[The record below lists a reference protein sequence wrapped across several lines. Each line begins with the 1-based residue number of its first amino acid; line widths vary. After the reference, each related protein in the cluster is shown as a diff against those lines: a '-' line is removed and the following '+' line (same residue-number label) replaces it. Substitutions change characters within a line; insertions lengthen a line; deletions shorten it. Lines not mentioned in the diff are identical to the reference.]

1 MDTLDTNRNGY
12 IDYTEFLAGCMRSKI
27 YLKED
32 HLRSAFEFFDTDNS
46 GTITLDELKRVLSS
60 DDMRIPENE
69 IINLL
74 NEVDMNKDGQL
85 DYNEFLEMMK
95 KDLKI

>member
-1 MDTLDTNRNGY
+1 MNTLDTNNNGY

-32 HLRSAFEFFDTDNS
+32 HLRSAFEYFDIDQS
-46 GTITLDELKRVLSS
+46 GTITVEELKKVLSN
-60 DDMRIPENE
+60 DEMGIPERE
-69 IINLL
+69 IEELIR
-74 NEVDMNKDGQL
+74 EVDKDNDNQI